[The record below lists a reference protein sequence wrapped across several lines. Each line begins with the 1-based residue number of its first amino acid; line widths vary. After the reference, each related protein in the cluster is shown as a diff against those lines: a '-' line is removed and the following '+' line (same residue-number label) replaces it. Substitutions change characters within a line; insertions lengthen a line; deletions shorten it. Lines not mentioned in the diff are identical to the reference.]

1 MSHSGGGY
9 SSAPSAPPA
18 PSSPYQSWQPGQSTA
33 YSSSPYAQP
42 PSASPGM
49 SPAPPY
55 ASPYSSGSGAPP
67 SYGGAAPTPPYGG
80 PPSAP
85 WAQPPSGYPY
95 GYPQQPPQPGYGQFG
110 AQFPPGTDPEIVRA
124 FQGAD
129 RDGSGT
135 IDDMELQTA
144 LSAGQPFSL
153 RTVHLMLHQFAN
165 NAKRIGPTEFATL
178 WKALRD
184 WRGTFERFD
193 RDRSGRIETGELRDA
208 LLSLGYAVPPSVLQI
223 LVSKYDKTGQARG
236 LDYDNFVEC
245 GLVVKG
251 LTEKFKEKD
260 VKLTGSATL
269 SYEAFMLMVL
279 PFIVA

>member
-1 MSHSGGGY
+1 
-9 SSAPSAPPA
+9 
-18 PSSPYQSWQPGQSTA
+18 
-33 YSSSPYAQP
+33 
-42 PSASPGM
+42 
-49 SPAPPY
+49 
-55 ASPYSSGSGAPP
+55 
-67 SYGGAAPTPPYGG
+67 
-80 PPSAP
+80 
-85 WAQPPSGYPY
+85 
-95 GYPQQPPQPGYGQFG
+95 
-110 AQFPPGTDPEIVRA
+110 
-124 FQGAD
+124 
-129 RDGSGT
+129 
-135 IDDMELQTA
+135 
-144 LSAGQPFSL
+144 
-153 RTVHLMLHQFAN
+153 MLHQFAN
-165 NAKRIGPTEFATL
+165 NAKRIGKAFFLCFSFLLLRLSGSFDRFPGPTEFATL